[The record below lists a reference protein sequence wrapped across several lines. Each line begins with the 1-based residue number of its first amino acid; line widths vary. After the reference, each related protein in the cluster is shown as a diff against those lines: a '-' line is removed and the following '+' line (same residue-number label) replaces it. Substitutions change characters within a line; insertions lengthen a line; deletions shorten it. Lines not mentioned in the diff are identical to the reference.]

1 MPPKVVT
8 LDSIVK
14 FEALVGRSS
23 AEPVF
28 VLKHSRTCGISADIY
43 HHLGS
48 LDGEINLIVVQ
59 DHRAVSNAVAERLGV
74 RHASPQ
80 AFVLKG
86 GEILYHATH
95 YGIDPQ
101 AVQAA
106 LGR

>member
-1 MPPKVVT
+1 MPKVVT
-8 LDSIVK
+8 LDSIEK

-23 AEPVF
+23 DKPVF

-43 HHLGS
+43 EQMGS
-48 LDGEINLIVVQ
+48 IDGEMNVIVVQ

-95 YGIDPQ
+95 YGIDPR
-101 AVQAA
+101 AIQAA
-106 LGR
+106 LGS